1 MPISLTPSLTDQVKK
16 AGLPVVAA
24 LASTLLVGCGLK
36 DDLVLPER
44 EQASVP
50 KASVPKASAP
60 IEAPWS

>member
-44 EQASVP
+44 EQARAP
-50 KASVPKASAP
+50 KAGAP